1 MLLRNFD
8 RTMATFMT
16 GTNLYS
22 FGAQQVY
29 GPADTRVL
37 STSGG
42 IPTSPIDY
50 GAPISLSYQSICIG
64 DGTQEVQYTDYR
76 LSGSTI
82 GSKFTNVSNNIVYDE
97 DNNCWVRTLTVKYAN
112 TLDTDFVVSEWGI
125 WRVAYSSSGS
135 TPTEYSNS
143 SSNVVLVWRELL
155 DKPITIAANS
165 TATLTFTLKIPHDV
179 NAF

>member
-8 RTMATFMT
+8 RTLATFMT
-16 GTNLYS
+16 GTSLTS
-22 FGAQQVY
+22 FGTQQVY

-37 STSGG
+37 TTSGG
-42 IPTSPIDY
+42 IPNSTIDY
-50 GAPISLSYQSICIG
+50 GSPISLSYQSICIG

-82 GSKFTNVSNNIVYDE
+82 GSKFENVSNLLVYDE
-97 DNNCWVRTLTVKYAN
+97 DINCWVRTLTVKYSN
-112 TLDTDFVVSEWGI
+112 TRDKDFVVSEWGI
-125 WRVAYSSSGS
+125 WRVPTNISNI
-135 TPTEYSNS
+135 PTEYSNS
-143 SSNVVLVWRELL
+143 SSYVVLVWRELL